1 MNVPELIR
9 KKRDGGPLAREEIFE
24 FIERST
30 RGEVPDYQCSALLM
44 AIFFRGLDTRETADL
59 TEAMR
64 RSGQQL
70 DLSSFPQ
77 PKIDKHST
85 GGVGDKTSLVVAP
98 VAAAGGL
105 LVPMISG
112 RGLGHTGG
120 TLDKLESI
128 PGFNTRLT
136 LAEFRR
142 VLGACGMGL
151 IGQTEELAPADRRL
165 YALRDMTA
173 TVESI
178 PLIAASIMSKKLA
191 EDLDGLVLDVKTGS
205 GAFMKRFED
214 AHELATRL
222 VEIGTA
228 CGTCVRALITDMSQ
242 PLGNAVGNALEVVEA
257 IETLKGHGPRD
268 LVELCRELT
277 AHMFMLGGLEATLDG
292 ARARF
297 DSLLA
302 RGQALEKFVQVVAA
316 QGGDAKVVEDYSRLP
331 RAQYEDSVVA
341 PEDGHVAGLEAEAL
355 GRASMSLGAGRE
367 RLDSAID
374 PAVGLVLEKKVGDA
388 VAAGERICAL
398 YANDQERLA
407 RAHAMVRSAIAIS
420 PEPVAP
426 RPLILGRVP
435 DLS

>member
-70 DLSSFPQ
+70 DLSAFPQ

-85 GGVGDKTSLVVAP
+85 GGVGDKTSLVVAA

-136 LAEFRR
+136 LAEFRH

-151 IGQTEELAPADRRL
+151 IGQTEELVPADRRL

-173 TVESI
+173 TIESI

-205 GAFMKRFED
+205 GAFMKKFED

-268 LVELCRELT
+268 LVDLCRELT
-277 AHMFMLGGLEATLDG
+277 ARMFMLGGLEATLDG
-292 ARARF
+292 ARVRF

-302 RGQALEKFVQVVAA
+302 SGQALEKFVQVVAA
-316 QGGDAKVVEDYSRLP
+316 QGGDVKVVEDYSRLP

-341 PEDGHVAGLEAEAL
+341 PEDGYVAGLEAGAL

-367 RLDSAID
+367 RLDSMID
-374 PAVGLVLEKKVGDA
+374 PAVGLVLEKKVGDP

-420 PEPVAP
+420 PEAVAP

>member
-1 MNVPELIR
+1 
-9 KKRDGGPLAREEIFE
+9 
-24 FIERST
+24 
-30 RGEVPDYQCSALLM
+30 
-44 AIFFRGLDTRETADL
+44 
-59 TEAMR
+59 
-64 RSGQQL
+64 
-70 DLSSFPQ
+70 
-77 PKIDKHST
+77 
-85 GGVGDKTSLVVAP
+85 
-98 VAAAGGL
+98 
-105 LVPMISG
+105 
-112 RGLGHTGG
+112 
-120 TLDKLESI
+120 
-128 PGFNTRLT
+128 
-136 LAEFRR
+136 
-142 VLGACGMGL
+142 
-151 IGQTEELAPADRRL
+151 
-165 YALRDMTA
+165 
-173 TVESI
+173 
-178 PLIAASIMSKKLA
+178 
-191 EDLDGLVLDVKTGS
+191 
-205 GAFMKRFED
+205 MKRFED